1 MYGLMEYIM
10 FFYCELIQLNY
21 SNFSISWILFVHGI
35 EKDAERKV
43 RKIECAEREGLGM
56 GLWISAPHAMLPPFY
71 NFIMKI

>member
-1 MYGLMEYIM
+1 
-10 FFYCELIQLNY
+10 
-21 SNFSISWILFVHGI
+21 VHGI